1 MFLIFVLVS
10 LYRQELIVCLK
21 KAKAS
26 CGLAGFRGMQIP
38 DVVKCVEDLV
48 QLEVNR
54 AVCTVLGNWS

>member
-26 CGLAGFRGMQIP
+26 CGMAGFRGMQIP

-54 AVCTVLGNWS
+54 MCTVLGNWS